1 MQTSQ
6 SLNLVRAGY
15 SLSVRNSLAAEVQP
29 LSGDA
34 KGSGSVSLPNGYRPK
49 FRTRPKN
56 GIGSRCFPATGH
68 YVDRSTGENRRQ
80 HIHETAL
87 QRRLRSRP

>member
-15 SLSVRNSLAAEVQP
+15 SLPVRSSLAAEVQP

-34 KGSGSVSLPNGYRPK
+34 KGSGRVSLPNGYRPN

-56 GIGSRCFPATGH
+56 GIGSRCFPPQVITSA
-68 YVDRSTGENRRQ
+68 DRQEK
-80 HIHETAL
+80 TADIISMKPL
-87 QRRLRSRP
+87 CNGV